1 MEEAEAF
8 RISQDVFQGQIAIVT
23 GAGHGLGQAI
33 AGLLAGAG
41 AVVHGADLAAGELR
55 ATQQLVEAA
64 DRGAFVP
71 RTLDVRDSTAWAAW
85 VDAIASDHDG
95 RVDILINN
103 AGGVAGQVHHP
114 IERVSDAD
122 WAAVM
127 EANLGGAFRGIR
139 AVAPLMK
146 ARGYGRIVT
155 IVSGA
160 GRSWSLTGI
169 QAYTSTKAG
178 EIGLTRQMAFEL
190 GPHGITVN
198 AIAPGFVRSNP
209 ATERQWRAM
218 SPEEQA
224 RLVAGTPVR
233 RLGTPQDIAW
243 AVGFLVHPQSEFI
256 TGQVLPV
263 DGGHQMF

>member
-1 MEEAEAF
+1 M
-8 RISQDVFQGQIAIVT
+8 AIVT
-23 GAGHGLGQAI
+23 GAGHGLGQAM
-33 AGLLAGAG
+33 AGMLAASG
-41 AVVHGADLAAGELR
+41 AVVHGADLSADELR
-55 ATQQLVEAA
+55 ATQRLVESEGGEFA
-64 DRGAFVP
+64 P
-71 RTLDVRDSTAWAAW
+71 RVLDVRDSSAWGAW
-85 VDAIASDHDG
+85 VDDIADRHRG
-95 RVDILINN
+95 RLDILINN

-114 IERVSDAD
+114 IEDVSDQD

-146 ARGYGRIVT
+146 RRAYGRIVT
-155 IVSGA
+155 ITSGA

-198 AIAPGFVRSNP
+198 ALAPGFIRSNP
-209 ATERQWRAM
+209 ATERQWLAM
-218 SPEEQA
+218 SPAEQA
-224 RLVAGTPVR
+224 QLVAGTPVR

-243 AVGFLVHPQSEFI
+243 AVRFLVHPQSEFI
-256 TGQVLPV
+256 TGQVLSV

>member
-1 MEEAEAF
+1 MSRDGFE
-8 RISQDVFQGQIAIVT
+8 GQVAIVT
-23 GAGHGLGQAI
+23 GAGHGLGQAM
-33 AGLLAGAG
+33 AGMLAELG
-41 AVVHGADLAAGELR
+41 AVVHGADLAADELR
-55 ATQQLVEAA
+55 TTQQLIEAEG
-64 DRGAFVP
+64 GAFEPQV
-71 RTLDVRDSTAWAAW
+71 LDVRDSSAWEAW
-85 VDAIASDHDG
+85 VDEIADRHDR

-114 IERVSDAD
+114 IEQIAD
-122 WAAVM
+122 EDWDAVM

-146 ARGYGRIVT
+146 TRGYGRIVNIT
-155 IVSGA
+155 SGA

-198 AIAPGFVRSNP
+198 AVAPGFIRSNP

-224 RLVAGTPVR
+224 RLVAGTSVR

-243 AVGFLVHPQSEFI
+243 AVRFLVHPQSDFI
-256 TGQVLPV
+256 TGQVLSV

>member
-1 MEEAEAF
+1 MSRDAF
-8 RISQDVFQGQIAIVT
+8 EGQVAIVT
-23 GAGHGLGQAI
+23 GAGHGLGQAM
-33 AGLLAGAG
+33 AGMLAELG
-41 AVVHGADLAAGELR
+41 AVVHGADVAAGELR
-55 ATQQLVEAA
+55 ATQQWIAAA

-71 RTLDVRDSTAWAAW
+71 RTLDVRDSLAWEAW
-85 VDAIASDHDG
+85 VDDIADRHDG
-95 RVDILINN
+95 QVDILINN
-103 AGGVAGQVHHP
+103 AGGVAGQMHHP
-114 IERVSDAD
+114 IEQISDED

-127 EANLGGAFRGIR
+127 EVNLGGAFRGIR

-146 ARGYGRIVT
+146 ARGYGRIVNIT
-155 IVSGA
+155 SGA

-198 AIAPGFVRSNP
+198 AIAPGFIRSNP

-218 SPEEQA
+218 SPEEQG

-243 AVGFLVHPQSEFI
+243 AVRFLVHPQSDFL
-256 TGQVLPV
+256 TGQVLSV

>member
-1 MEEAEAF
+1 MQAKASTRSRDEF
-8 RISQDVFQGQIAIVT
+8 LGQVAIVT
-23 GAGHGLGQAI
+23 GAGHGLGQAM
-33 AGLLAGAG
+33 AGMLAELG
-41 AVVHGADLAAGELR
+41 AVVHGADLAADELW
-55 ATQQLVEAA
+55 ATQQLIEAA
-64 DRGAFVP
+64 DPGAFVP
-71 RTLDVRDSTAWAAW
+71 RTLDVRDSGAWEAW
-85 VDAIASDHDG
+85 VDEIADRHDG
-95 RVDILINN
+95 QVDILINN

-114 IERVSDAD
+114 IEQVSDEA

-146 ARGYGRIVT
+146 ARAYGRIVNIT
-155 IVSGA
+155 SGA

-198 AIAPGFVRSNP
+198 AIAPGFIRSNP

-218 SPEEQA
+218 SPEEQR
-224 RLVAGTPVR
+224 RLVSATPVG

-243 AVGFLVHPQSEFI
+243 AVRFLVHPQSDFI
-256 TGQVLPV
+256 TGQVLSV